1 MTITET
7 TSPDPFTAPDSLDG
21 LGASVKTYRVHA
33 CHRLHPTYRS
43 WAQCTW
49 PSAAWISGEGKH
61 AVISRCRAGSPTVA
75 CTPTRTG
82 HELRWPCSTDHSAA
96 VSAVERTSWCG
107 SSCTDLC
114 QHNNCQPTNQGE
126 P

>member
-7 TSPDPFTAPDSLDG
+7 TAPDPFTAPDSLDG

-61 AVISRCRAGSPTVA
+61 AVISRCRAGSPTVSLHA
-75 CTPTRTG
+75 DPYRARAALAVLNRSQCGGVCRG
-82 HELRWPCSTDHSAA
+82 AHELVRIVLH
-96 VSAVERTSWCG
+96 
-107 SSCTDLC
+107 
-114 QHNNCQPTNQGE
+114 
-126 P
+126 